1 MTRYVLRALLS
12 QWKSWSGT
20 VLVLAFAATLVNVC
34 LAHRFS
40 VTRPEVVATARAAGV
55 SPAELEMSGLSIYI
69 YSALVAIPVV
79 AVVGQS
85 CVQALRTN
93 WARWRLAGAVPRQ
106 VFFSVIMTIAT
117 LGLVSC
123 IPGILVGIL
132 VDQTFSSILTRIAS
146 EKMGAIE
153 VIQTPTTILF
163 TAVSVVGIA
172 VLGAF
177 GPARTAVK
185 VPATEAIREMS
196 LSIRRMS
203 LTRWGLG
210 ALWSLICAAQLFLA
224 FTIQPQKIDIDD
236 GLPAGGG
243 QAMLA
248 AILISILSVIIA
260 PALVPGLLK
269 VWSSPLAHLGGPWLV
284 ARRSTSWRASLSG
297 SAVALLGLG
306 FSFTAAL
313 MTNLYTTESVVAS
326 AHLPNKINQ
335 LDTLVMIAILG
346 LIALLGAI
354 AVVAMTSRSRQREFA
369 ILRCGGSTIKQ
380 IRAQAVIE
388 SLLYTCTALL
398 LSGVPL
404 IVTAVGEALFFHK
417 AGLDF
422 LPDPAIG
429 PLMVVASVSFISLSI
444 VLLAPIRKAYSAPIG
459 PTLASE

>member
-106 VFFSVIMTIAT
+106 VFLSVIMTIAT

-210 ALWSLICAAQLFLA
+210 VLWSLICAAQLFLA
-224 FTIQPQKIDIDD
+224 FTIQPQKIDD

-269 VWSSPLAHLGGPWLV
+269 VWSLPLAHLGGPWLV

-398 LSGVPL
+398 LSSVPL

-444 VLLAPIRKAYSAPIG
+444 VLLAPVKKAYSAPIG
-459 PTLASE
+459 HTLANE

>member
-106 VFFSVIMTIAT
+106 VFLSVIMTIAT

-132 VDQTFSSILTRIAS
+132 VDQTFSSILTRIVS

-224 FTIQPQKIDIDD
+224 FTIQPQKIDD

-398 LSGVPL
+398 LSSVPL

-444 VLLAPIRKAYSAPIG
+444 VLLAPVKKAYSAPIG
-459 PTLASE
+459 HTLANE

>member
-106 VFFSVIMTIAT
+106 VFLSVIMTIAT

-132 VDQTFSSILTRIAS
+132 VDQTFSSVLTRIAS

-224 FTIQPQKIDIDD
+224 FTIQPQKIDD

-269 VWSSPLAHLGGPWLV
+269 VWSLPLAHLGGPWLV

-398 LSGVPL
+398 LSSVPL

>member
-1 MTRYVLRALLS
+1 MTRYILRSLLS

-40 VTRPEVVATARAAGV
+40 VIRPEVVATARASGV

-106 VFFSVIMTIAT
+106 VFLSVIMTIAT

-210 ALWSLICAAQLFLA
+210 ALWSLICAGQLFLA
-224 FTIQPQKIDIDD
+224 FTSQPRKIDD

-269 VWSSPLAHLGGPWLV
+269 VWSSPLAHFGGPWLV

-313 MTNLYTTESVVAS
+313 MTNLYTTESVVVS
-326 AHLPNKINQ
+326 AHLPNKSNQ

-346 LIALLGAI
+346 LMALLGAI

-380 IRAQAVIE
+380 IRSQAVIE

-398 LSGVPL
+398 LSSVPL

-444 VLLAPIRKAYSAPIG
+444 VLLAPVKKAYSAPIG
-459 PTLASE
+459 HTLANE

>member
-106 VFFSVIMTIAT
+106 VFLSVIMTIAT

-153 VIQTPTTILF
+153 VIQTPTIILF

-224 FTIQPQKIDIDD
+224 FTIQPQKIDD

-269 VWSSPLAHLGGPWLV
+269 VWSLPLAHLGGPWLV

-369 ILRCGGSTIKQ
+369 ILRCGGSTIEQ

-444 VLLAPIRKAYSAPIG
+444 VLLAPVKKAYSAPIG
-459 PTLASE
+459 HTLANE

>member
-40 VTRPEVVATARAAGV
+40 VIRPEVVATARASGV

-106 VFFSVIMTIAT
+106 VFLSVIMTIAT

-224 FTIQPQKIDIDD
+224 FTIQPQKIDD

-269 VWSSPLAHLGGPWLV
+269 VWSLPLAHLGGPWLV

-444 VLLAPIRKAYSAPIG
+444 VLLAPVKKAYSAPIG
-459 PTLASE
+459 HTLANE

>member
-196 LSIRRMS
+196 LSIHRMS

-224 FTIQPQKIDIDD
+224 FTIQPQKIDD

-269 VWSSPLAHLGGPWLV
+269 VWSLPLAHLGGPWLV

-369 ILRCGGSTIKQ
+369 ILRCGGSTIEQ

-417 AGLDF
+417 AGLNF

-444 VLLAPIRKAYSAPIG
+444 VLLAPVKKAYSAPIG
-459 PTLASE
+459 HTLANE

>member
-224 FTIQPQKIDIDD
+224 FTIQPQKIDD

-398 LSGVPL
+398 LSSVPL

-444 VLLAPIRKAYSAPIG
+444 VLSAPVKKAYSAPIG
-459 PTLASE
+459 HTLANE

>member
-20 VLVLAFAATLVNVC
+20 VLVLAFAAALVNVC

-106 VFFSVIMTIAT
+106 VFLSVIMTIAT

-224 FTIQPQKIDIDD
+224 FTIQPQKIDD

-269 VWSSPLAHLGGPWLV
+269 VWSLPLAHLGGPWLV

-398 LSGVPL
+398 LSSVPL

-444 VLLAPIRKAYSAPIG
+444 VLLAPVKKAYSAPIG
-459 PTLASE
+459 HTLANE

>member
-1 MTRYVLRALLS
+1 MTRYVLRSLLS

-40 VTRPEVVATARAAGV
+40 VIRPEVVATARASGV

-106 VFFSVIMTIAT
+106 VFLSVIMTIAT

-224 FTIQPQKIDIDD
+224 FTIQPQKIDD

-269 VWSSPLAHLGGPWLV
+269 VWSLPLAHLGGPWLV

-398 LSGVPL
+398 LSSVPL

-444 VLLAPIRKAYSAPIG
+444 VLLAPVKKAYSAPIG
-459 PTLASE
+459 HTLANE

>member
-106 VFFSVIMTIAT
+106 VFLSVIMTIAT

-132 VDQTFSSILTRIAS
+132 VDQTFSSILTRIVS

-224 FTIQPQKIDIDD
+224 FTIQPQKIDD

-269 VWSSPLAHLGGPWLV
+269 VWSLPLAHLGGPWLV

-369 ILRCGGSTIKQ
+369 ILRCGGSTIEQ

-398 LSGVPL
+398 LSSVPL

-444 VLLAPIRKAYSAPIG
+444 VLLAPVKKAYSAPIG
-459 PTLASE
+459 HTLANE

>member
-106 VFFSVIMTIAT
+106 VFLSVIMTIAT

-163 TAVSVVGIA
+163 TAFSVVGIA

-224 FTIQPQKIDIDD
+224 FTIQPQKIDD

-269 VWSSPLAHLGGPWLV
+269 VWSLPLAHLGGPWLV

-398 LSGVPL
+398 LSSVPL

-444 VLLAPIRKAYSAPIG
+444 VLLAPVKKAYSAPIG
-459 PTLASE
+459 HTLANE

>member
-1 MTRYVLRALLS
+1 MTRYILRSLLS

-40 VTRPEVVATARAAGV
+40 VIRPEVVATARASGV

-106 VFFSVIMTIAT
+106 VFLSVIMTIAT

-210 ALWSLICAAQLFLA
+210 ALWSLICAGQLFLA
-224 FTIQPQKIDIDD
+224 FTSQPRKIDD

-313 MTNLYTTESVVAS
+313 MTNLYTTESVVVS

-346 LIALLGAI
+346 LMALLGAI

-380 IRAQAVIE
+380 IRSQAVIE

-444 VLLAPIRKAYSAPIG
+444 VLLAPVKKAYSAPIG
-459 PTLASE
+459 HTLANE

>member
-106 VFFSVIMTIAT
+106 VFLSVIMTIAT

-224 FTIQPQKIDIDD
+224 FTIQPQKIDD

-269 VWSSPLAHLGGPWLV
+269 VWSLPLAHLGGPWLV

-326 AHLPNKINQ
+326 AHLTNKINQ

>member
-106 VFFSVIMTIAT
+106 VFLSVIMTIAT

-203 LTRWGLG
+203 LTRWGLC

-224 FTIQPQKIDIDD
+224 FTIQPQKIDD

-269 VWSSPLAHLGGPWLV
+269 VWSLPLAHLGGPWLV

>member
-106 VFFSVIMTIAT
+106 VFLSVIMTIAT

-224 FTIQPQKIDIDD
+224 FTIQPQKIDD

-269 VWSSPLAHLGGPWLV
+269 VWSLPLAHLGGPWLV

-398 LSGVPL
+398 LSSAPL

-444 VLLAPIRKAYSAPIG
+444 VLLAPVKKAYSAPIG
-459 PTLASE
+459 HTLANE

>member
-40 VTRPEVVATARAAGV
+40 VTRPEVVAAARAAGV

-106 VFFSVIMTIAT
+106 VFLSVIMTIAT

-224 FTIQPQKIDIDD
+224 FTIQPQKIDD

-269 VWSSPLAHLGGPWLV
+269 VWSLPLAHLGGPWLV

>member
-224 FTIQPQKIDIDD
+224 FTIQPQKIDD

-269 VWSSPLAHLGGPWLV
+269 VWSLPLAHLGGPWLV

-369 ILRCGGSTIKQ
+369 ILRCGGSTIEQ

-398 LSGVPL
+398 LSSVPL
-404 IVTAVGEALFFHK
+404 IVTAVGEALFFYK

-444 VLLAPIRKAYSAPIG
+444 VLLAPVKKAYSAPIG
-459 PTLASE
+459 HTLANE

>member
-185 VPATEAIREMS
+185 VPATEAIR
-196 LSIRRMS
+196 RMS

-224 FTIQPQKIDIDD
+224 FTIQPQKIDD

-269 VWSSPLAHLGGPWLV
+269 VWSLPLAHLGGPWLV

-398 LSGVPL
+398 LSSVPL

-444 VLLAPIRKAYSAPIG
+444 VLLAPVKKAYSAPIG
-459 PTLASE
+459 HTLANE

>member
-20 VLVLAFAATLVNVC
+20 VLLLAFAATLVNVF

-177 GPARTAVK
+177 GPTRTAVK

-224 FTIQPQKIDIDD
+224 FTIQPQKIDD

-269 VWSSPLAHLGGPWLV
+269 VWSLPLAHLGGPWLV

-369 ILRCGGSTIKQ
+369 ILRCGGSTIEQ

-444 VLLAPIRKAYSAPIG
+444 VLLAPVKKAYSAPIG
-459 PTLASE
+459 HTLANE

>member
-106 VFFSVIMTIAT
+106 VFLSVIMTIAT

-132 VDQTFSSILTRIAS
+132 VDQTFSSVLTRIAS

-224 FTIQPQKIDIDD
+224 FTIQPQKIDD

-269 VWSSPLAHLGGPWLV
+269 VWSLPLAHLGGPWLV

-398 LSGVPL
+398 LSSVPL

-422 LPDPAIG
+422 LTDPAIG